1 MAFTRFHDDYNRIL
15 KTNLE
20 TSAKNEY
27 IFNVPNNFN
36 NKNIYLDDPHI
47 RLQKLG
53 NPQFV
58 NMVDAESELKTLTLK
73 NMRDYVKNQYP
84 KTELNYNKVPV
95 YNVSKDITNESRSSH
110 PAWSYRSMQQYRPE
124 YLFHDP
130 QKNTTMKFENN
141 VDSNL
146 LLKDNYTNVHKKI

>member
-20 TSAKNEY
+20 TTARSEY
-27 IFNVPNNFN
+27 IFNVPNNFK

-58 NMVDAESELKTLTLK
+58 NMVNAESELKCLTMK
-73 NMRDYVKNQYP
+73 NMRDYIVFFFQ
-84 KTELNYNKVPV
+84 
-95 YNVSKDITNESRSSH
+95 
-110 PAWSYRSMQQYRPE
+110 
-124 YLFHDP
+124 
-130 QKNTTMKFENN
+130 
-141 VDSNL
+141 
-146 LLKDNYTNVHKKI
+146 

>member
-20 TSAKNEY
+20 TTARSEY
-27 IFNVPNNFN
+27 IFNVPNNFK

-58 NMVDAESELKTLTLK
+58 NMVNAESELKCLTMK
-73 NMRDYVKNQYP
+73 NMRDYIENQYP
-84 KTELNYNKVPV
+84 KTESNYNKIPTL
-95 YNVSKDITNESRSSH
+95 NVNKDVTNESRSSH
-110 PAWSYRSMQQYRPE
+110 PAWSYRTLPQHRSD
-124 YLFHDP
+124 YLFENP
-130 QKNTTMKFENN
+130 QKNAMINFENN
-141 VDSNL
+141 IDTNII
-146 LLKDNYTNVHKKI
+146 LKDNYTRFNKKI